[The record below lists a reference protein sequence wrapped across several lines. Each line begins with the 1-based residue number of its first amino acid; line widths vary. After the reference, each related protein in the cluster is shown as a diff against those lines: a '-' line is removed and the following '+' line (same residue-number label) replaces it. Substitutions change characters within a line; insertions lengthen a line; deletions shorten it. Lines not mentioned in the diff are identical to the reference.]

1 MCTGLGTQ
9 GILRNRLIQLW
20 FSWFGDAICNNPD
33 RLDGI
38 VIKLYFL
45 ISYKQQQVATL
56 RRGNGKKRAE
66 KARVGQ
72 FPLLFFVKPI
82 FTSEE
87 DMYETGEFQS
97 NSFLIGKV
105 DLSIQLEMLNQKG
118 VMKHGL
124 LLSLDIR
131 RILSMEIFILKL
143 KMFVLRSEAVDEVFF
158 LET

>member
-1 MCTGLGTQ
+1 MLSATTR
-9 GILRNRLIQLW
+9 IVI
-20 FSWFGDAICNNPD
+20 IPY

-105 DLSIQLEMLNQKG
+105 DLSIQDPKILAKYIRS
-118 VMKHGL
+118 
-124 LLSLDIR
+124 SLAA
-131 RILSMEIFILKL
+131 SVVHILKQHLQSSLYTSTYFSNQSIKLISNGLVAKNL
-143 KMFVLRSEAVDEVFF
+143 KYYF
-158 LET
+158 LSICSLKC